1 MSLSFACRLLLYVGV
16 QEQLGR
22 ASIIVSP
29 LSCFLV
35 QQSRAPESWYCKASN
50 SVACWVMAGS
60 VDEDSLDKLSLSST
74 KTSEAGRLVG
84 KGMIYDMQVRKEEL
98 AERLSKIR
106 KPLPLAFPLPVIYST
121 VFQKIYIVFQNRRD
135 INISYRKKASHRHL
149 DNQGKLSSAYPLIK
163 KKSQIYHKPPLAPS
177 PPIIPKHLFPALSRP
192 PSAQR

>member
-1 MSLSFACRLLLYVGV
+1 MKI
-16 QEQLGR
+16 
-22 ASIIVSP
+22 SIIVSP

-106 KPLPLAFPLPVIYST
+106 KPLPPSCFST
-121 VFQKIYIVFQNRRD
+121 NLQYRYCITKIYIVFQNRRD
-135 INISYRKKASHRHL
+135 IDISYRKKASHRHL